1 MDASASQRIVKV
13 RRDYNT
19 WVANETLEDYA
30 LRFTPH
36 SFRKWSE
43 FRVANTAVG
52 ALSFLALEAIGG
64 ALALNYGFI
73 NAFWSIMAVSVLIFF
88 TGLPIAYY
96 AARHGL
102 DMDLLTRGAGFGY
115 IGSTITSL
123 IYASFT
129 FIFFALE
136 AAIMALAIELCTGLP
151 LSLGYLVCA
160 VVIIPFVTY
169 GITLVNRLQAWTQP
183 VWLVLLVLPYAF
195 ILLKDPGALAGLF
208 NYPGRAGGGAP
219 GTGGGHFDLLM
230 FGAGVAVG
238 ASLITQI
245 GEQVDFLRF
254 LPAKTAANRKRWWLA
269 LLCAGPGWI
278 IPGAAKMLAGAFLA
292 YLALRHGVPAV
303 KAADPTKMYLVA
315 FGYVFSHPAWALGA
329 MTLFVV
335 ISQVKINVT
344 NAYAGSLAWSN
355 FFARVTH
362 SHPGRVV
369 WLVFNVLIAIGLMEM
384 GVFDA
389 LEHVLAIFAHV
400 AIAWIGSLVADLV
413 INKPLG
419 LSPRGIEFRR
429 AYLYDIN
436 PVGVGSMVVS
446 LVLSLVAYAGVFGAV
461 AQALSPFI
469 ALLAAFVTAPAIAR
483 ATRGRYYLARQ
494 PHDLAP
500 AARAARAAAT
510 GGEAC
515 GAGCADSAGRM
526 CGAGC
531 GAAAEAGT
539 GAAGGAGDAGSAT
552 ADAGTYAYTLRCVIC
567 ANAFEIQDMAHCP
580 AYSGAI
586 CSLCCTLDARCQD
599 RCKTDSRLQD
609 QLGAALR
616 RVLPGAATPLFHTR
630 LAHYLVTIGMM
641 GGLLAAILA
650 LIYYQEAVTFA
661 QVGADTS
668 ALRATFLKLFAALLL
683 IGGVA
688 AWWLV
693 LTNESRQVA
702 QEESDRQ
709 TNLLLKE
716 IDAHNETDAQL
727 QKAKEAAESANLA
740 KSRFMGGM
748 SHELRAPLNSIL
760 GYAQILQRDAAMP
773 AGRREAIDVI
783 HRSGKHLIGLIDGL
797 LDIAR
802 IEAGKLRLETADLR
816 MPEFL
821 DQIVRMFQPQ
831 TALKGLDFIYE
842 PAPNLPK
849 IVHIDEKRLRQ
860 ILINLMSNAVKFTR
874 GGHVALRV
882 RYASNM
888 VQIEVEDS
896 GAGIPAQDLE
906 RIFMPF
912 ERSWAATEQADTGTG
927 LGLTICRML
936 TGIMGGELTVRS
948 EVGKGSAF
956 TLKLF
961 LPEVRSPRSDL
972 RPSGPVVGYAGERR
986 SVLLVDDQPSQRRIL
1001 RDMLEPLGFVIHEAR
1016 DGQDCLAQVHTL
1028 RPALILL
1035 DISMPGLPGP
1045 EVCRVLRDQGVAV
1058 PVIIVSANAYG
1069 LDPKEAVE
1077 AGLTDWMMK
1086 PVNLDDLLSKIGLHL
1101 KLEWVVRALPPEP
1114 AAPDEAR
1121 LREVA
1126 LEREDAESL
1135 LELGAMGYIKG
1146 IFARLDEIRARAP
1159 HTAPLIDHL
1168 ALLAKDFRLT
1178 EYNTLL
1184 KEYVQHHAASLR

>member
-1 MDASASQRIVKV
+1 MDASEPRQAPATQRIVKV

-30 LRFTPH
+30 LRFTPV

-52 ALSFLALEAIGG
+52 ALSFLALEAIGA

-73 NAFWSIMAVSVLIFF
+73 NAFWAIVAVAVMVFC

-136 AAIMALAIELCTGLP
+136 AAIMALAIEVCTGLP
-151 LSLGYLVCA
+151 LSLGYFVCA
-160 VVIIPFVTY
+160 IVIIPFVTY
-169 GITLVNRLQAWTQP
+169 GITLINRLQSWTQP
-183 VWLVLLVLPYAF
+183 VWLLMLVLPYVC
-195 ILLKDPGALAGLF
+195 ILVKEPQALAGLTSF
-208 NYPGRAGGGAP
+208 SGRQGD
-219 GTGGGHFDLLM
+219 GGHFDLLL
-230 FGAGVAVG
+230 FGAGAAVA
-238 ASLITQI
+238 AALITQI

-254 LPAKTAANRKRWWLA
+254 LPEKTRANRQRWWAA

-278 IPGAAKMLAGAFLA
+278 IPGAVKMLAGAFLA
-292 YLALRHGVPAV
+292 WLALRHGIPAA
-303 KAADPTKMYLVA
+303 KAADPTQIYLLA
-315 FGYVFSHPAWALGA
+315 YGYVFTNPGWALAA
-329 MTLFVV
+329 MTVFVV

-355 FFARVTH
+355 FFARITH

-384 GVFDA
+384 GVFQA
-389 LEHVLAIFAHV
+389 LEHVLAVFAHV
-400 AIAWIGSLVADLV
+400 AIAWIGALVADLI

-419 LSPRGIEFRR
+419 LSPQGIEFRR
-429 AYLYDIN
+429 AYLYDVN
-436 PVGVGSMVVS
+436 PVGVGGM
-446 LVLSLVAYAGVFGAV
+446 LLSLVAGFVAYSGAAGPA

-469 ALLAAFVTAPAIAR
+469 TLLAAFIATPAIAR
-483 ATRGRYYLARQ
+483 ATRGRYYLARD
-494 PHDLAP
+494 PRGAFGP
-500 AARAARAAAT
+500 A
-510 GGEAC
+510 
-515 GAGCADSAGRM
+515 D
-526 CGAGC
+526 
-531 GAAAEAGT
+531 
-539 GAAGGAGDAGSAT
+539 GSNT
-552 ADAGTYAYTLRCVIC
+552 VCVIC
-567 ANAFEIQDMAHCP
+567 AKAFERQDMAHCP
-580 AYSGAI
+580 AYNGAI

-599 RCKTDSRLQD
+599 RCKPDSRLQD

-616 RVLPGAATPLFHTR
+616 RVLPGAVTPLFHTR
-630 LAHYLVTIGMM
+630 LAHYLVVLGMIG
-641 GGLLAAILA
+641 GVLAAILA
-650 LIYYQEAVTFA
+650 VIYYQEAVTA
-661 QVGADTS
+661 GPASSAAT

-683 IGGVA
+683 IAGVA

-709 TNLLLKE
+709 TNLLLHE
-716 IDAHNETDAQL
+716 IDAHRETDSQL
-727 QKAKEAAESANLA
+727 QKAKEAAEAANLA

-760 GYAQILQRDAAMP
+760 GYAQILQRDAAIP

-783 HRSGKHLIGLIDGL
+783 HRSGKHLISLIDGL

-802 IEAGKLRLETADLR
+802 IEAGKLRLENAALR
-816 MPEFL
+816 LPEFL

-831 TALKGLDFIYE
+831 TALKGLRFDYE
-842 PAPNLPK
+842 VAPDLPK
-849 IVHIDEKRLRQ
+849 VVHIDEKRLRQ
-860 ILINLMSNAVKFTR
+860 ILINLLSNAVKFTHT
-874 GGHVALRV
+874 GHIALRV
-882 RYASNM
+882 RYAADM
-888 VQIEVEDS
+888 VQMEVEDS
-896 GAGIPAQDLE
+896 GAGIPADDLE

-912 ERSWAATEQADTGTG
+912 ERSWAGAEHADTGTG

-936 TGIMGGELTVRS
+936 TGIMGGELSVRS
-948 EVGKGSAF
+948 EVNRGSAF

-961 LPEVRSPRSDL
+961 LPELRSPRSDT
-972 RPSGPVVGYAGERR
+972 RTAGRIVGYAGLRLA
-986 SVLLVDDQPSQRRIL
+986 VLVVDDQPSQRRIL
-1001 RDMLEPLGFVIHEAR
+1001 RDMLTPLGFDVAEAAS
-1016 DGQDCLAQVHTL
+1016 GSECLARVHTL

-1035 DISMPGLPGP
+1035 DISMPGLTGW
-1045 EVCRVLRDQGVAV
+1045 ETCRLLRDQGVGA

-1069 LDPKEAVE
+1069 IDPKDAVQC
-1077 AGLTDWMMK
+1077 GLTDWLLK
-1086 PVNLDDLLSKIGLHL
+1086 PVILDDLLVKIGTHL
-1101 KLEWVVRALPPEP
+1101 RVDWRVEP
-1114 AAPDEAR
+1114 LAEVAAPSAEQ
-1121 LREVA
+1121 LRGVA
-1126 LEREDAESL
+1126 LDREDAESL

-1146 IFARLDEIRARAP
+1146 IFARLNEIRTRAP

-1168 ALLAKDFRLT
+1168 AALAQDFRLAD
-1178 EYNTLL
+1178 YDRLL
-1184 KEYVQHHAASLR
+1184 KEHMQNDAAASR

>member
-1 MDASASQRIVKV
+1 VDASATQRIVKI

-30 LRFTPH
+30 LRFTPL

-183 VWLVLLVLPYAF
+183 VWLLLLVLPYAF
-195 ILLKDPGALAGLF
+195 ILVKDPGALSGLF
-208 NYPGRAGGGAP
+208 DYAGRSGN
-219 GTGGGHFDLLM
+219 GGHFDLLM

-238 ASLITQI
+238 AALITQI

-292 YLALRHGVPAV
+292 YLALGHGVPAA

-315 FGYVFSHPAWALGA
+315 FQYVFAHPAWALGA

-335 ISQVKINVT
+335 VSQVKINVT

-355 FFARVTH
+355 FFARITH

-400 AIAWIGSLVADLV
+400 AIAWIGALVADLV
-413 INKPLG
+413 VNKPLG
-419 LSPRGIEFRR
+419 WSPRGIEFRR

-436 PVGVGSMVVS
+436 PVGVGSM
-446 LVLSLVAYAGVFGAV
+446 LLALILSLVAYAGVFGAV

-494 PHDLAP
+494 PHDLAALSTALP
-500 AARAARAAAT
+500 PN
-510 GGEAC
+510 G
-515 GAGCADSAGRM
+515 
-526 CGAGC
+526 GC
-531 GAAAEAGT
+531 GQSCGDGGDGARCASLRGALAGN
-539 GAAGGAGDAGSAT
+539 GHGGQNVGLRPHI
-552 ADAGTYAYTLRCVIC
+552 LRCVIC
-567 ANAFEIQDMAHCP
+567 SNLFESQDMAQCP
-580 AYSGAI
+580 AYNGVI

-630 LAHYLVTIGMM
+630 LAHYLVIIGMI
-641 GGLLAAILA
+641 GGLLAAILS
-650 LIYYQEAVTFA
+650 LIYFQEAVTIA

-668 ALRATFLKLFAALLL
+668 ALRSTFLKLFAALLL

-709 TNLLLKE
+709 TNLLLRE
-716 IDAHNETDAQL
+716 IEAHRETDAQL

-773 AGRREAIDVI
+773 TGRREAIDVI

-816 MPEFL
+816 LPEFL

-831 TALKGLDFIYE
+831 TALKGLAFDYE
-842 PAPNLPK
+842 AAPNLPK

-888 VQIEVEDS
+888 VQMEVEDS
-896 GAGIPAQDLE
+896 GAGIPAEDLE

-986 SVLLVDDQPSQRRIL
+986 SVLIVDDQPSQRRIL
-1001 RDMLEPLGFVIHEAR
+1001 RAMLEPLGFEIHEAGN
-1016 DGQDCLAQVHTL
+1016 GQDCLACVHTL
-1028 RPALILL
+1028 RPALILM
-1035 DISMPGLPGP
+1035 DISMPGLAGS

-1058 PVIIVSANAYG
+1058 PVIIVSANAYA

-1101 KLEWVVRALPPEP
+1101 KLEWVVQALTPDPTAPSAASLRA
-1114 AAPDEAR
+1114 
-1121 LREVA
+1121 VV

-1168 ALLAKDFRLT
+1168 ALLAKDFRLG

-1184 KEYVQHHAASLR
+1184 KEYLQHHAASLR

>member
-1 MDASASQRIVKV
+1 MDASAPQRIVKI

-30 LRFTPH
+30 LRFTPV

-43 FRVANTAVG
+43 FRVANTAIG
-52 ALSFLALEAIGG
+52 AISFLALEAIGG
-64 ALALNYGFI
+64 ALALNYGFV
-73 NAFWSIMAVSVLIFF
+73 NAFWAIAAVAVLVFF

-136 AAIMALAIELCTGLP
+136 AAIMALAIEVCTGLP
-151 LSLGYLVCA
+151 LWLGYLACA
-160 VVIIPFVTY
+160 LAIIPLVTY
-169 GITLVNRLQAWTQP
+169 GITLVNRLQSWTQP
-183 VWLVLLVLPYAF
+183 AWVLLLVLPYAF
-195 ILLKDPGALAGLF
+195 ILYKDPDALRGLLDF
-208 NYPGRAGGGAP
+208 GGRHGAGGQ
-219 GTGGGHFDLLM
+219 FDLLM
-230 FGAGVAVG
+230 FGAGAAVA

-254 LPAKTAANRKRWWLA
+254 LPEKTPRNRVRWWTA

-278 IPGAAKMLAGAFLA
+278 LPGAAKMLGGAFLA
-292 YLALRHGVPAV
+292 WLALSYGLPAA
-303 KAADPTKMYLVA
+303 KAADPTRMYLHA
-315 FGYVFSHPAWALGA
+315 YGYVFSHPGWAVAA

-389 LEHVLAIFAHV
+389 LEHVLAVFAHV

-436 PVGVGSMVVS
+436 PVGVGGMLISMAAAFTACS
-446 LVLSLVAYAGVFGAV
+446 GVAGAT

-469 ALLAAFVTAPAIAR
+469 TLAAAFIAVPAIAW

-494 PHDLAP
+494 PRDLHGHGL
-500 AARAARAAAT
+500 T
-510 GGEAC
+510 
-515 GAGCADSAGRM
+515 
-526 CGAGC
+526 
-531 GAAAEAGT
+531 
-539 GAAGGAGDAGSAT
+539 
-552 ADAGTYAYTLRCVIC
+552 CVIC
-567 ANAFEIQDMAHCP
+567 AKSFETQDMAHCP
-580 AYSGAI
+580 AYNGAI

-599 RCKTDSRLQD
+599 RCKTGSRLQD

-616 RVLPGAATPLFHTR
+616 RILPGAATPLFHNR
-630 LAHYLVTIGMM
+630 LAHYLVAMGTIG
-641 GGLLAAILA
+641 GLFAAILA

-661 QVGADTS
+661 HVGGDIAV
-668 ALRATFLKLFAALLL
+668 LRASFLKLFAALLL
-683 IGGVA
+683 VGGVA

-709 TNLLLKE
+709 THLLLRE
-716 IDAHNETDAQL
+716 IEAHRQTDAQL
-727 QKAKEAAESANLA
+727 QRAKEAAEAANLA

-760 GYAQILQRDAAMP
+760 GYAQILQRDTAIP

-802 IEAGKLRLETADLR
+802 IEAGKLRLETAELR
-816 MPEFL
+816 LPEFL
-821 DQIVRMFQPQ
+821 EQIVKMFQPQ
-831 TALKGLDFIYE
+831 TALKGLRFEYE
-842 PAPNLPK
+842 AAANLPK

-874 GGHVALRV
+874 VGHVALRV
-882 RYASNM
+882 RYAADM
-888 VQIEVEDS
+888 VQMEVEDS
-896 GAGIPAQDLE
+896 GAGIPPEDLD

-912 ERSWAATEQADTGTG
+912 ERSWAAADQADTGTG

-948 EVGKGSAF
+948 QVGVGSAF

-961 LPEVRSPRSDL
+961 LPEVRSPRGDM
-972 RPSGPVVGYAGERR
+972 RPGGAIVGYAGERR
-986 SVLLVDDQPSQRRIL
+986 AVLVVDDQPSQRRIL
-1001 RDMLEPLGFVIHEAR
+1001 RDMLQPLGFDVLEA
-1016 DGQDCLAQVHTL
+1016 GNGPECLACVHTL
-1028 RPALILL
+1028 RPALILM
-1035 DISMPGLPGP
+1035 DISMPGLTGW
-1045 EVCRVLRDQGVAV
+1045 EVCRLLRDQGVGV

-1069 LDPKEAVE
+1069 VDPKEAVQC
-1077 AGLTDWMMK
+1077 GLTDWLVK
-1086 PVNLDDLLSKIGLHL
+1086 PVLLDELLAKVGMHL
-1101 KLEWVVRALPPEP
+1101 RLEWMVQP
-1114 AAPDEAR
+1114 AATPLRPAGGVLRDVR
-1121 LREVA
+1121 LD
-1126 LEREDAESL
+1126 REDAESL
-1135 LELGAMGYIKG
+1135 LELGAMGYVKG
-1146 IFARLDEIRARAP
+1146 ICARLEEIRARAP

-1168 ALLAKDFRLT
+1168 AALAQDFRLAD
-1178 EYNTLL
+1178 YNALL
-1184 KEYVQHHAASLR
+1184 KEHVQHHAAAVR

>member
-1 MDASASQRIVKV
+1 MDASATQRIVKV

-30 LRFTPH
+30 LRFTPL

-183 VWLVLLVLPYAF
+183 VWLLLLVLPYVF
-195 ILLKDPGALAGLF
+195 ILAKDPGALSGLF
-208 NYPGRAGGGAP
+208 DYAGRSGN
-219 GTGGGHFDLLM
+219 GGHFDLLM

-238 ASLITQI
+238 AALITQI

-292 YLALRHGVPAV
+292 YLALGHGVPAA

-315 FGYVFSHPAWALGA
+315 FQYVFAHPAWALGA

-335 ISQVKINVT
+335 VSQVKINVT

-355 FFARVTH
+355 FFARITH

-400 AIAWIGSLVADLV
+400 AIAWIGALVADLV
-413 INKPLG
+413 VNKPLG
-419 LSPRGIEFRR
+419 WSPRGIEFRR

-436 PVGVGSMVVS
+436 PVGVGSM
-446 LVLSLVAYAGVFGAV
+446 LLALILSLVAYAGAFGAV

-469 ALLAAFVTAPAIAR
+469 ALLAAFVTAPAIAH

-494 PHDLAP
+494 PHDLADL
-500 AARAARAAAT
+500 AAQ
-510 GGEAC
+510 
-515 GAGCADSAGRM
+515 
-526 CGAGC
+526 AGC
-531 GAAAEAGT
+531 GGDCGACADADARPEAGVRVY
-539 GAAGGAGDAGSAT
+539 S
-552 ADAGTYAYTLRCVIC
+552 LRCVIC
-567 ANAFEIQDMAHCP
+567 SNVFESQDMAQCP
-580 AYSGAI
+580 AYNGVI

-630 LAHYLVTIGMM
+630 LAHYLVIIGMI

-650 LIYYQEAVTFA
+650 LIYFQEAVTFA
-661 QVGADTS
+661 QIGADTS
-668 ALRATFLKLFAALLL
+668 ALRSTFLKLFAALLL

-716 IDAHNETDAQL
+716 IEAHQETDAQL

-773 AGRREAIDVI
+773 TGRREAIDVI

-816 MPEFL
+816 LPEFL

-831 TALKGLDFIYE
+831 TALKGLAFDYE
-842 PAPNLPK
+842 AAPNLPK

-888 VQIEVEDS
+888 VQMEVEDS

-986 SVLLVDDQPSQRRIL
+986 GVLIVDDQPSQRRIL
-1001 RDMLEPLGFVIHEAR
+1001 RAMLEPLGFDIHEAS
-1016 DGQDCLAQVHTL
+1016 DGQDCLARVHTL
-1028 RPALILL
+1028 RPALILM
-1035 DISMPGLPGP
+1035 DISMPGLAGS

-1058 PVIIVSANAYG
+1058 PVIIVSANAYA

-1101 KLEWVVRALPPEP
+1101 KLEWVVRALPPDP
-1114 AAPDEAR
+1114 AAPSAAS
-1121 LREVA
+1121 LRAVA

-1168 ALLAKDFRLT
+1168 ALLAKDFRLA

>member
-1 MDASASQRIVKV
+1 VDASATQRIVKI

-30 LRFTPH
+30 LRFTPL

-64 ALALNYGFI
+64 ALTLNYGFV

-136 AAIMALAIELCTGLP
+136 AAIMALAVELCTGLP
-151 LSLGYLVCA
+151 LSWGYLVCA
-160 VVIIPFVTY
+160 IAIIPFVTY
-169 GITLVNRLQAWTQP
+169 GITVINRLQAWTQP
-183 VWLVLLVLPYAF
+183 VWLVLLMLPYAF
-195 ILLKDPGALAGLF
+195 ILLKNPGALTGLF
-208 NYPGRAGGGAP
+208 DYAGRNGN
-219 GTGGGHFDLLM
+219 GGHFDLLM
-230 FGAGVAVG
+230 FGAGAAVG

-254 LPAKTAANRKRWWLA
+254 LPEKTSANRKRWWTA

-292 YLALRHGVPAV
+292 YLALGHGVPVA

-315 FGYVFSHPAWALGA
+315 FRYVFEHQGWALAA
-329 MTLFVV
+329 MTVFVV
-335 ISQVKINVT
+335 VSQVKINVT

-355 FFARVTH
+355 FFARITH

-369 WLVFNVLIAIGLMEM
+369 WLVFNVMIAIGLMEM

-419 LSPRGIEFRR
+419 LSPKGIEFRR

-436 PVGVGSMVVS
+436 PVGVGSMLVS
-446 LVLSLVAYAGVFGAV
+446 LAVSLIAYTGFFGAI
-461 AQALSPFI
+461 AQALSPFV
-469 ALLAAFVTAPAIAR
+469 ALLAAFVAAPAIACS
-483 ATRGRYYLARQ
+483 TGGRYYLARQ
-494 PHDLAP
+494 PHELA
-500 AARAARAAAT
+500 RE
-510 GGEAC
+510 GYG
-515 GAGCADSAGRM
+515 
-526 CGAGC
+526 
-531 GAAAEAGT
+531 
-539 GAAGGAGDAGSAT
+539 
-552 ADAGTYAYTLRCVIC
+552 LRCVIC
-567 ANAFEIQDMAHCP
+567 SNTFEPPDMAHCP
-580 AYSGAI
+580 AYNGSI

-616 RVLPGAATPLFHTR
+616 RILPGAATPLFHNR
-630 LAHYLVTIGMM
+630 LAHYLVVVGMI

-650 LIYYQEAVTFA
+650 LIYYQEAVTFGMI
-661 QVGADTS
+661 GADTS
-668 ALRATFLKLFAALLL
+668 ALRSTFLKLFAALLL

-716 IDAHNETDAQL
+716 IEAHQQTDAQL
-727 QKAKEAAESANLA
+727 QKAKEAAEAANLA

-773 AGRREAIDVI
+773 AGRREAIEVI

-802 IEAGKLRLETADLR
+802 IEAGKLRLENAELR
-816 MPEFL
+816 LPEFL
-821 DQIVRMFQPQ
+821 DQIVSMFRPQ
-831 TALKGLDFIYE
+831 TALKGLSFEYE
-842 PAPNLPK
+842 AAPNLPK

-874 GGHVALRV
+874 VGHVALRV

-888 VQIEVEDS
+888 VQMEVEDS
-896 GAGIPAQDLE
+896 GAGIPAEDLE

-912 ERSWAATEQADTGTG
+912 ERSWAATEQADSGTG

-936 TGIMGGELTVRS
+936 TGIMGGELTVKS
-948 EVGKGSAF
+948 EVDHGSAF

-961 LPEVRSPRSDL
+961 LPEVRSPRTGL
-972 RPSGPVVGYAGERR
+972 RPAGPIVGYLGERR
-986 SVLLVDDQPSQRRIL
+986 NILVVDDQASQRRIL
-1001 RDMLEPLGFVIHEAR
+1001 RDMLEPLGFNIHEAEH
-1016 DGQDCLAQVHTL
+1016 GHACLACVHTL
-1028 RPALILL
+1028 RPSMILM
-1035 DISMPGLPGP
+1035 DISMPGMPGW
-1045 EVCRVLRDQGVAV
+1045 EVCRLLRDQGVGV

-1069 LDPKEAVE
+1069 LDPKEAVQS
-1077 AGLTDWMMK
+1077 GLTDWLVK
-1086 PVNLDDLLSKIGLHL
+1086 PVILEELLQKLGMHL
-1101 KLEWVVRALPPEP
+1101 KLEWVVQPPIERETP
-1114 AAPDEAR
+1114 SEAN
-1121 LREVA
+1121 LRMVA
-1126 LEREDAESL
+1126 LDREDAESL

-1146 IFARLDEIRARAP
+1146 IFSRLDEIRARAP
-1159 HTAPLIDHL
+1159 HTAPLVDHL
-1168 ALLAKDFRLT
+1168 AALAKDFRLA

-1184 KEYVQHHAASLR
+1184 KEHVQRHAAASR

>member
-1 MDASASQRIVKV
+1 MDASATQRIVKI

-30 LRFTPH
+30 LRFTPL

-64 ALALNYGFI
+64 ALALNYGFV
-73 NAFWSIMAVSVLIFF
+73 NAFWSIMAVSVLIFL

-96 AARHGL
+96 AARYGL

-151 LSLGYLVCA
+151 LSLGYMVCA
-160 VVIIPFVTY
+160 IAIIPFVTY
-169 GITLVNRLQAWTQP
+169 GITLVNRLQSWTQP
-183 VWLVLLVLPYAF
+183 VWLALLVLPYVF
-195 ILLKDPGALAGLF
+195 ILRKDPGALTGLF
-208 NYPGRAGGGAP
+208 DFGGRVGS
-219 GTGGGHFDLLM
+219 GGHFDLLM
-230 FGAGVAVG
+230 FGAGAAVAS
-238 ASLITQI
+238 ALITQI

-254 LPAKTAANRKRWWLA
+254 LPEKTAANRKRWWTA

-278 IPGAAKMLAGAFLA
+278 VPGAAKMLAGAFLA
-292 YLALRHGVPAV
+292 YLALGHGVPAA

-315 FGYVFSHPAWALGA
+315 FRYVFEQPGWALAA
-329 MTLFVV
+329 MTIFVV
-335 ISQVKINVT
+335 VSQVKINVT

-419 LSPRGIEFRR
+419 LSPKGIEFRR

-436 PVGVGSMVVS
+436 PVGVGSMLVS
-446 LVLSLVAYAGVFGAV
+446 LAVSLMAFSGLFGAT

-469 ALLAAFVTAPAIAR
+469 ALLTAFITAPAIAWG
-483 ATRGRYYLARQ
+483 TRGRYYLARQ
-494 PHDLAP
+494 P
-500 AARAARAAAT
+500 
-510 GGEAC
+510 
-515 GAGCADSAGRM
+515 
-526 CGAGC
+526 
-531 GAAAEAGT
+531 
-539 GAAGGAGDAGSAT
+539 
-552 ADAGTYAYTLRCVIC
+552 YTPSKQGYGLTCVIC
-567 ANAFEIQDMAHCP
+567 ANTFEPPDMAHCP
-580 AYSGAI
+580 AYNGSI

-599 RCKTDSRLQD
+599 RCKTGSRMQD

-616 RVLPGAATPLFHTR
+616 RILPGAATPLFHTR
-630 LAHYLVTIGMM
+630 LAHYLVVIGMI
-641 GGLLAAILA
+641 GGLLAAVLA
-650 LIYYQEAVTFA
+650 LIYYQEAVTYA
-661 QVGADTS
+661 HLGSDTT
-668 ALRATFLKLFAALLL
+668 ALRSTFLKLFAALLL

-709 TNLLLKE
+709 TNLLQGE
-716 IDAHNETDAQL
+716 IEAHRETDAQL
-727 QKAKEAAESANLA
+727 QKAKEAAEAANLA

-760 GYAQILQRDAAMP
+760 GYAQILQRDPSMP
-773 AGRREAIDVI
+773 TSRREAIDVI

-802 IEAGKLRLETADLR
+802 IEAGKLRLENAELR
-816 MPEFL
+816 LPEFL
-821 DQIVRMFQPQ
+821 EQIVQMFRPQ
-831 TALKGLDFIYE
+831 TALKGLRFDYE
-842 PAPNLPK
+842 VAPNLPK

-860 ILINLMSNAVKFTR
+860 ILINLLSNAVKFTR
-874 GGHVALRV
+874 LGHVSLRV
-882 RYASNM
+882 RYASDM
-888 VQIEVEDS
+888 VQMEVEDS
-896 GAGIPAQDLE
+896 GAGIPAEDLE

-912 ERSWAATEQADTGTG
+912 ERSWAAADQADTGTG

-936 TGIMGGELTVRS
+936 TGIMGGELTVKSRIDH
-948 EVGKGSAF
+948 GSAF

-961 LPEVRSPRSDL
+961 LPEVRSPRTGL
-972 RPSGPVVGYAGERR
+972 RPAGPVVGYAGERR
-986 SVLLVDDQPSQRRIL
+986 SVLVVDDQSSQRRIL
-1001 RDMLEPLGFVIHEAR
+1001 RDMLEPLGFQVHEAEH
-1016 DGQDCLAQVHTL
+1016 GHACLACVHTL
-1028 RPALILL
+1028 RPALILM
-1035 DISMPGLPGP
+1035 DISMPGMPGW
-1045 EVCRVLRDQGVAV
+1045 EVCRTLRDQGVGI
-1058 PVIIVSANAYG
+1058 PVIIVSANAYA
-1069 LDPKEAVE
+1069 LDPKEAVQC
-1077 AGLTDWMMK
+1077 GHTDWLIK
-1086 PVNLDDLLSKIGLHL
+1086 PVVMDELLAKIGLHL
-1101 KLEWVVRALPPEP
+1101 KLDWIVQPVAETEAASLEQGRNVVL
-1114 AAPDEAR
+1114 D
-1121 LREVA
+1121 
-1126 LEREDAESL
+1126 REDAESL

-1146 IFARLDEIRARAP
+1146 IFARLEEIRMRSP

-1168 ALLAKDFRLT
+1168 GLLAKDFRLA

-1184 KEYVQHHAASLR
+1184 KEYVQRYAAAAR

>member
-1 MDASASQRIVKV
+1 MDAGAPQRIVKI

-30 LRFTPH
+30 LRFTPL

-43 FRVANTAVG
+43 FRVANTAIG

-64 ALALNYGFI
+64 TLALNYGFV
-73 NAFWSIMAVSVLIFF
+73 NAFWAIVAVAVLVFF

-136 AAIMALAIELCTGLP
+136 AAIMALAIEVCTGLP
-151 LSLGYLVCA
+151 LWLGYMACA
-160 VVIIPFVTY
+160 IVIIPLVTY
-169 GITLVNRLQAWTQP
+169 GITLVNRLQSWTQP
-183 VWLVLLVLPYAF
+183 VWLLLLVLPYAF
-195 ILLKDPGALAGLF
+195 ILYKDPDALRGLMDFAGRH
-208 NYPGRAGGGAP
+208 G
-219 GTGGGHFDLLM
+219 GTGAGRPGGFDLLM
-230 FGAGVAVG
+230 FGAGAAVA

-254 LPAKTAANRKRWWLA
+254 LPEKTAANRARWWTA

-278 IPGAAKMLAGAFLA
+278 VPGAAKMLGGAFLA
-292 YLALRHGVPAV
+292 WLALEHGIPAA
-303 KAADPTKMYLVA
+303 KAADPTKMYLHA
-315 FGYVFSHPAWALGA
+315 FGYVFANPGLALAA

-355 FFARVTH
+355 FFARITH

-389 LEHVLAIFAHV
+389 LEHVLAVFAHV

-436 PVGVGSMVVS
+436 PVGVGGMLISMAIAFTAYS
-446 LVLSLVAYAGVFGAV
+446 GVAGAA

-469 ALLAAFVTAPAIAR
+469 TLLAAFIAAPAIAW

-494 PHDLAP
+494 PQDL
-500 AARAARAAAT
+500 RAH
-510 GGEAC
+510 
-515 GAGCADSAGRM
+515 GAGL
-526 CGAGC
+526 
-531 GAAAEAGT
+531 T
-539 GAAGGAGDAGSAT
+539 
-552 ADAGTYAYTLRCVIC
+552 CVIC
-567 ANAFEIQDMAHCP
+567 AKPFEAQDMAHCP
-580 AYSGAI
+580 AYNGAI

-599 RCKTDSRLQD
+599 RCKTEARLQD

-616 RVLPGAATPLFHTR
+616 RILPGAATPLFHNR
-630 LAHYLVTIGMM
+630 LAHYLVVIGMI
-641 GGLLAAILA
+641 GGLFAAILA
-650 LIYYQEAVTFA
+650 LIYYQEAVTFG
-661 QVGADTS
+661 QVGADTTV
-668 ALRATFLKLFAALLL
+668 LRATFLKLFAALLL
-683 IGGVA
+683 VGGVA

-709 TNLLLKE
+709 TNLLLHE
-716 IDAHNETDAQL
+716 IEAHRQTDAQL
-727 QKAKEAAESANLA
+727 QKAKEAAEAANLA

-760 GYAQILQRDAAMP
+760 GYAQILQRDAAIP
-773 AGRREAIDVI
+773 PPRREAIDVI

-802 IEAGKLRLETADLR
+802 IEAGKLRLENAELR
-816 MPEFL
+816 LPEFL
-821 DQIVRMFQPQ
+821 EQIVKMFQPQ
-831 TALKGLDFIYE
+831 TALKGLRFDYE
-842 PAPNLPK
+842 VATNLPK

-874 GGHVALRV
+874 IGHVALRV
-882 RYASNM
+882 RYAADM
-888 VQIEVEDS
+888 VQMEVEDS
-896 GAGIPAQDLE
+896 GAGIPPEDLE

-912 ERSWAATEQADTGTG
+912 ERSWAAADQADTGTG

-948 EVGKGSAF
+948 EVGRGSAF

-961 LPEVRSPRSDL
+961 LPEVRSPRSDM
-972 RPSGPVVGYAGERR
+972 RPAGAIVGYAGERR
-986 SVLLVDDQPSQRRIL
+986 AVLVVDDQPSQRRIL
-1001 RDMLEPLGFVIHEAR
+1001 RDMLEPLGFDVLEAGN
-1016 DGQDCLAQVHTL
+1016 GQECLACVHTL
-1028 RPALILL
+1028 RPALILM
-1035 DISMPGLPGP
+1035 DVSMPGLAGW
-1045 EVCRVLRDQGVAV
+1045 EVCRLLRDQGVGV

-1069 LDPKEAVE
+1069 VDPKEAVQC
-1077 AGLTDWMMK
+1077 GLTDWLVK
-1086 PVNLDDLLSKIGLHL
+1086 PVVLEELLAKIGLHL
-1101 KLEWVVRALPPEP
+1101 RLEWIVRP
-1114 AAPDEAR
+1114 AATPAQPTADA
-1121 LREVA
+1121 LRGVA
-1126 LEREDAESL
+1126 LDREDAESL

-1168 ALLAKDFRLT
+1168 AALAQDFRLA
-1178 EYNTLL
+1178 EYNALL
-1184 KEYVQHHAASLR
+1184 KEHLQHHVAAVR

>member
-1 MDASASQRIVKV
+1 MNTTREQRVDASATQRIVKV

-30 LRFTPH
+30 LRFTPL

-43 FRVANTAVG
+43 LRVANTALG
-52 ALSFLALEAIGG
+52 AVSFLALEAIGG

-73 NAFWSIMAVSVLIFF
+73 NAFWSIMAVSVLIFL

-136 AAIMALAIELCTGLP
+136 AAIMALALELCTGLP
-151 LSLGYLVCA
+151 LSLGYLACA
-160 VVIIPFVTY
+160 VAIIPFVTY
-169 GITLVNRLQAWTQP
+169 GITLINRLQAWTQP
-183 VWLVLLVLPYAF
+183 VWLLLLTLPYVF
-195 ILLKDPGALAGLF
+195 ILAKDPGALAGLLD
-208 NYPGRAGGGAP
+208 YAGRGGN
-219 GTGGGHFDLLM
+219 GGHFDLLM

-238 ASLITQI
+238 AALITQI

-254 LPAKTAANRKRWWLA
+254 LRARTAANRGRWWLA

-278 IPGAAKMLAGAFLA
+278 VPGAAKMLAGAFLA
-292 YLALRHGVPAV
+292 YLALGHGVPAA

-315 FGYVFSHPAWALGA
+315 FRYVFDHPAWALGA

-335 ISQVKINVT
+335 VSQVKINVT

-355 FFARVTH
+355 FFARITH

-400 AIAWIGSLVADLV
+400 AIAWIGALVADLV

-436 PVGVGSMVVS
+436 PVGVGSM
-446 LVLSLVAYAGVFGAV
+446 LLALILSLVAYAGAFGAV
-461 AQALSPFI
+461 AEALSPFI

-483 ATRGRYYLARQ
+483 ATRGRYYLARR
-494 PHDLAP
+494 PHDFPDAAP
-500 AARAARAAAT
+500 RSETCGNRAA
-510 GGEAC
+510 
-515 GAGCADSAGRM
+515 S
-526 CGAGC
+526 
-531 GAAAEAGT
+531 
-539 GAAGGAGDAGSAT
+539 AAGASPRG
-552 ADAGTYAYTLRCVIC
+552 LRCVIC
-567 ANAFEIQDMAHCP
+567 ANIFEAQDMAQCP

-599 RCKTDSRLQD
+599 RCKTGSRLQD

-616 RVLPGAATPLFHTR
+616 GILPGAATPLFHTR
-630 LAHYLVTIGMM
+630 LAHYLVAIGMI
-641 GGLLAAILA
+641 GGLLAAILS

-661 QVGADTS
+661 QIGADTS
-668 ALRATFLKLFAALLL
+668 ALRSTFLKLFAALLL

-709 TNLLLKE
+709 TNLLLRE
-716 IDAHNETDAQL
+716 IEAHRRTDAQL
-727 QKAKEAAESANLA
+727 QKAKEAAEAANLA

-773 AGRREAIDVI
+773 AGRREAVDVI

-816 MPEFL
+816 LPEFL
-821 DQIVRMFQPQ
+821 DQIVKMFRPQ
-831 TALKGLDFIYE
+831 TALKGLSFHYE
-842 PAPNLPK
+842 TAANLPK

-860 ILINLMSNAVKFTR
+860 ILVNLMSNAVKFTR
-874 GGHVALRV
+874 AGHVALRV

-888 VQIEVEDS
+888 VQMEVEDS

-912 ERSWAATEQADTGTG
+912 ERSWAADEQADTGTG

-948 EVGKGSAF
+948 EVGRGSAF

-972 RPSGPVVGYAGERR
+972 RPGGLVVGYAGERR
-986 SVLLVDDQPSQRRIL
+986 GVLIVDDQPSQRRLL
-1001 RDMLEPLGFVIHEAR
+1001 REMLEPLGFAIHEAAN
-1016 DGQDCLAQVHTL
+1016 GQDCLARVHTL
-1028 RPALILL
+1028 RPDLILM
-1035 DISMPGLPGP
+1035 DISMPGLPGS
-1045 EVCRVLRDQGVAV
+1045 EACRLLRDQGVGV

-1069 LDPKEAVE
+1069 LDPKEAME
-1077 AGLTDWMMK
+1077 SGLTDWLVK
-1086 PVNLDDLLSKIGLHL
+1086 PVNLDELLNKIGLHL
-1101 KLEWVVRALPPEP
+1101 KLEWVAQAPPPEP
-1114 AAPDEAR
+1114 DAPDEAR
-1121 LREVA
+1121 LRTVA
-1126 LEREDAESL
+1126 LARADAESL

-1168 ALLAKDFRLT
+1168 ALLAKDFRLA

-1184 KEYVQHHAASLR
+1184 KEYVQRHAASLR

>member
-1 MDASASQRIVKV
+1 MDASATQRIVKI

-30 LRFTPH
+30 LRFTPL

-73 NAFWSIMAVSVLIFF
+73 NAFWSIMAVSVLIFL

-183 VWLVLLVLPYAF
+183 VWLVLLVLPYVF
-195 ILLKDPGALAGLF
+195 ILMKDPGALAGLF
-208 NYPGRAGGGAP
+208 DYAGRA
-219 GTGGGHFDLLM
+219 GGGHFDLLM

-278 IPGAAKMLAGAFLA
+278 VPGAAKMLAGAFLA
-292 YLALRHGVPAV
+292 YLALQHGVPAA

-315 FGYVFSHPAWALGA
+315 FGYVFAHPAWALGA

-355 FFARVTH
+355 FFARITH

-389 LEHVLAIFAHV
+389 LEHVLGIFAHV

-436 PVGVGSMVVS
+436 PVGVGSMLVS
-446 LVLSLVAYAGVFGAV
+446 LVLSLVAYAGVFGAM

-469 ALLAAFVTAPAIAR
+469 ALLAAFVTAPAIAW

-494 PHDLAP
+494 PHDL
-500 AARAARAAAT
+500 T
-510 GGEAC
+510 GLAEKTA
-515 GAGCADSAGRM
+515 

-531 GAAAEAGT
+531 GAGGEGDGCASPCRDLAGRAEVGANGDLAVGA
-539 GAAGGAGDAGSAT
+539 GAAVKVYS
-552 ADAGTYAYTLRCVIC
+552 LRCVIC
-567 ANAFEIQDMAHCP
+567 SNLFESQDMAQCP
-580 AYSGAI
+580 AYNGVI

-630 LAHYLVTIGMM
+630 LAHYLVIIGMI
-641 GGLLAAILA
+641 GGLLAAILS
-650 LIYYQEAVTFA
+650 LVYFQEAVTFA
-661 QVGADTS
+661 QIGADTS
-668 ALRATFLKLFAALLL
+668 ALRSTFLKLFAALLL

-716 IDAHNETDAQL
+716 IEAHRETDAQL
-727 QKAKEAAESANLA
+727 QKAKEAAEAANLA

-773 AGRREAIDVI
+773 TGRREAIDVI

-816 MPEFL
+816 LPEFL

-831 TALKGLDFIYE
+831 TALKELAFHYE
-842 PAPNLPK
+842 AAPNLPK

-888 VQIEVEDS
+888 VQMEVEDS
-896 GAGIPAQDLE
+896 GAGIPAEDLE

-986 SVLLVDDQPSQRRIL
+986 SVLIVDDQPSQRRIL
-1001 RDMLEPLGFVIHEAR
+1001 RAMLEPLGFDIHEASN
-1016 DGQDCLAQVHTL
+1016 GQDCLAQVHTL
-1028 RPALILL
+1028 RPALILM
-1035 DISMPGLPGP
+1035 DISMPGLPGS

-1058 PVIIVSANAYG
+1058 PVIIVSANAYS

-1101 KLEWVVRALPPEP
+1101 KLEWVLQALPPDP
-1114 AAPDEAR
+1114 QAPNEASLR
-1121 LREVA
+1121 LVA

>member
-1 MDASASQRIVKV
+1 VDASATQRIVKI

-30 LRFTPH
+30 LRFTPL

-73 NAFWSIMAVSVLIFF
+73 NAFWSIMAVSVLIFL

-160 VVIIPFVTY
+160 VAIIPFVTY

-183 VWLVLLVLPYAF
+183 VWLLLLVLPYGF
-195 ILLKDPGALAGLF
+195 ILVKDPGALAGLF
-208 NYPGRAGGGAP
+208 DYAGRASGGTPGA
-219 GTGGGHFDLLM
+219 GGGHFDLLM
-230 FGAGVAVG
+230 FGAGLAVG

-254 LPAKTAANRKRWWLA
+254 LPAKTAANRRRWWLA

-278 IPGAAKMLAGAFLA
+278 LPGAAKMLGGAFLA
-292 YLALRHGVPAV
+292 YLALQHGVPAA

-315 FGYVFSHPAWALGA
+315 FGYVFAHPAWALGA

-355 FFARVTH
+355 FFARITH

-389 LEHVLAIFAHV
+389 LEHVLGIFAHV

-436 PVGVGSMVVS
+436 PVGVGSMLVS
-446 LVLSLVAYAGVFGAV
+446 LLLSLVAYAGVFGVV

-494 PHDLAP
+494 PHDLTDL
-500 AARAARAAAT
+500 AAKT
-510 GGEAC
+510 DC
-515 GAGCADSAGRM
+515 GAT
-526 CGAGC
+526 C
-531 GAAAEAGT
+531 GAAGERGCVDPCRDTEAGADVGMDGGPST
-539 GAAGGAGDAGSAT
+539 SAGAGVKVYS
-552 ADAGTYAYTLRCVIC
+552 LRCVIC
-567 ANAFEIQDMAHCP
+567 SNVFESQDMAQCP
-580 AYSGAI
+580 AYNGVI

-599 RCKTDSRLQD
+599 RCKTDSRMQD

-616 RVLPGAATPLFHTR
+616 RILPGAATPLFHTR
-630 LAHYLVTIGMM
+630 LAHYLVIIGMI

-650 LIYYQEAVTFA
+650 LVYFQEAVTFA

-668 ALRATFLKLFAALLL
+668 ALRSTFLKLFAALLL

-716 IDAHNETDAQL
+716 IEAHRETDAQL

-773 AGRREAIDVI
+773 TGRREAIDVI

-816 MPEFL
+816 LPEFL

-831 TALKGLDFIYE
+831 TALKGLAFHYE
-842 PAPNLPK
+842 AAPNLPK

-888 VQIEVEDS
+888 VQMEVEDS
-896 GAGIPAQDLE
+896 GAGIPAEDLE

-986 SVLLVDDQPSQRRIL
+986 AVLIVDDQPSQRHIL
-1001 RDMLEPLGFVIHEAR
+1001 RAMLEPLGFDIHEASN
-1016 DGQDCLAQVHTL
+1016 GQDCLAQVHTL
-1028 RPALILL
+1028 RPALILM
-1035 DISMPGLPGP
+1035 DISMPGLPGL

-1101 KLEWVVRALPPEP
+1101 KLEWVLRALPPEP
-1114 AAPDEAR
+1114 EAPDEAS
-1121 LREVA
+1121 LRDVA